1 MSVCCIGQS
10 AYDITV
16 RIDEQLVPDRKYRV
30 ESHVEC
36 PGGPAL
42 NAACVCSK
50 WGEPTSLVSRV
61 GDDQYGSMILESLQ
75 RYGVGVGGM
84 IRDPVGRTSLSFII
98 ANGLSGE
105 RTIFNIPPVHGSIGA
120 VVPEETPTVIL
131 SDGHE
136 PEASNAFMD
145 AFPTAIRVVDAGSCR
160 SDVLAVV
167 SRSEYVVCSQAF
179 AEQYLGRP
187 LTFDAESLRESLL
200 SIGHINEGCKVIV
213 TLGGEGL
220 AFLEGD
226 RLEMMPA
233 FKADAV
239 DTTGAGDIF
248 HGAFVFGLARNLN
261 MRKCLTLASMA
272 AAVSVT
278 RCGGQISIPTLGEVT
293 SRLGASWTEVGS
305 GVGRE

>member
-16 RIDEQLVPDRKYRV
+16 RIDEQLVPDRKYRA

-36 PGGPAL
+36 SGGPAL

-50 WGEPTSLVSRV
+50 WDEPTSLVSRV

-75 RYGVGVGGM
+75 RYGVEVGGM
-84 IRDPVGRTSLSFII
+84 IRDPVGRTSLSFIVV
-98 ANGLSGE
+98 NGLSGE
-105 RTIFNIPPVHGSIGA
+105 RTIFNIPPVHGSMSA

-160 SDVLAVV
+160 SDVLAVA
-167 SRSEYVVCSQAF
+167 RKSEYMVCSQAF

-187 LTFDAESLRESLL
+187 LTLDTESLGESLL
-200 SIGHINEGCKVIV
+200 SIRHINEGCKVIV

-226 RLEMMPA
+226 RLETMPA

-248 HGAFVFGLARNLN
+248 HGAFVFGLARNLS

-278 RCGGQISIPTLGEVT
+278 RCGGQTSIPTLREVT
-293 SRLGASWTEVGS
+293 SRLGVSWAEVGS